1 MDCIINPLTKRAVK
15 IDSPAGRRA
24 LKYNKTNNLKDL
36 HECVIN
42 PRTKRAVKKDSEL
55 GRKILKE
62 LNLQPPPEPPKTT
75 PKRKEFSTI
84 FNYYDNKTNEP
95 RIKSKEEQ
103 DADERFYQKL
113 MKEEKIKKQL
123 GQRLKKC

>member
-15 IDSPAGRRA
+15 IDSSAGRRA
-24 LKYNKTNNLKDL
+24 LKYNKTNNLTDL

-42 PRTKRAVKKDSEL
+42 PRTKRAVKKDSAL

-62 LNLQPPPEPPKTT
+62 LNSKPPPPKPPEPPKTT

-84 FNYYDNKTNEP
+84 FSYYDNKTNKP

-113 MKEEKIKKQL
+113 IK